1 VEFRLVE
8 TQEELEGRVVRTLPN
23 GEIIVEINGKEHL
36 VRLVKLATDE
46 IEFLF
51 ENSFHHAKVVRSNSS
66 ETVMLLDGHT
76 FTMKKHFKFEKFL
89 YKTLSSAISAAENN
103 NLTSQIP
110 GRVVNI
116 LVNPGN
122 SVKAGDSVIIL
133 ESMKMQVAIKAHKDG
148 TVRDI
153 KVKKGTTVARNDV
166 VAIIE

>member
-1 VEFRLVE
+1 MEFRLAE
-8 TQEELEGRVVRTLPN
+8 TQEELEGRLIRTLPN
-23 GEIIVEINGKEHL
+23 GEIMVEINGEEHL

-46 IEFLF
+46 IEFIF
-51 ENSFHHAKVVRSNSS
+51 EHSFHHAKVVRSSSS

-89 YKTLSSAISAAENN
+89 YKTLSSAISATENN

-116 LVNPGN
+116 LVNPG
-122 SVKAGDSVIIL
+122 SDVKAGDSVIIL

-148 TVRDI
+148 NVRDI
-153 KVKKGTTVARNDV
+153 KVKKGMTVARNDV